1 MKSCVFLQSLFL
13 TILLKAILFEALFSC
28 LLKIWWT
35 VPDIF
40 LSCQNLKYLQS
51 FDRANNWKLISS
63 WPEFGIMCRLDLK
76 GWYVMKPNLIR
87 EEDFRIVD
95 IDINL
100 ILSLYSGKYIKFN
113 QRSDGECRIPYSQ
126 LELGKN

>member
-1 MKSCVFLQSLFL
+1 
-13 TILLKAILFEALFSC
+13 
-28 LLKIWWT
+28 
-35 VPDIF
+35 
-40 LSCQNLKYLQS
+40 
-51 FDRANNWKLISS
+51 
-63 WPEFGIMCRLDLK
+63 
-76 GWYVMKPNLIR
+76 MKPNLIR

-95 IDINL
+95 IEINL